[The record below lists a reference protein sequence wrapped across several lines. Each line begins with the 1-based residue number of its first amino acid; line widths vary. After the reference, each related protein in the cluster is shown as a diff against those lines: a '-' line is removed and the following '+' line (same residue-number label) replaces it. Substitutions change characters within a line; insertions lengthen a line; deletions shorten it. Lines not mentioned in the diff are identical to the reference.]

1 MALQIK
7 LSTKEFKR
15 SFAIFDET
23 GDYSKDN
30 PGGWGGPNPR
40 RQDVD
45 SSIVQI
51 QGPQLPLAP
60 NFDPQNAILNPAP
73 GSQPY
78 VIPQPNGLPVPTLTP
93 LYANLQLVGNFPNLK
108 HYGYE
113 ILPNMVGSVQNNKII
128 SGLWTFQWIVN
139 GITLQNTAFQSQ
151 RMLIDVFMNDV
162 TCCVDKQTDKLNKH
176 SFEDNKSRAIIELGV
191 LLESACKSKKCGKY
205 NEADETI
212 RFLNGQCV
220 CVTC

>member
-1 MALQIK
+1 
-7 LSTKEFKR
+7 
-15 SFAIFDET
+15 
-23 GDYSKDN
+23 
-30 PGGWGGPNPR
+30 
-40 RQDVD
+40 
-45 SSIVQI
+45 
-51 QGPQLPLAP
+51 
-60 NFDPQNAILNPAP
+60 
-73 GSQPY
+73 
-78 VIPQPNGLPVPTLTP
+78 
-93 LYANLQLVGNFPNLK
+93 
-108 HYGYE
+108 
-113 ILPNMVGSVQNNKII
+113 MVGSVQNNKII